1 MRSRA
6 SYHSKL
12 AELNITPLLD
22 LVFVLLVIFIIATPQ
37 LMNNLE
43 ITLPAG
49 KPPPAKPSTPRLER
63 IFVTAAG
70 ENRLNGQPVST
81 AALTNTLR
89 LLKDSNPSLAVVV
102 QSDGEADYQR
112 MINILDIL
120 RELDVTK
127 VGIATASP

>member
-1 MRSRA
+1 MRARA
-6 SYHSKL
+6 SHHGRL

-43 ITLPAG
+43 ITLPSA
-49 KPPPAKPSTPRLER
+49 KPPPAKPGTPRLEC

-70 ENRLNGQPVST
+70 EIRLNGQPMPT
-81 AALTNTLR
+81 IALTNALR
-89 LLKDSNPSLAVVV
+89 VLKDTNPSLAVVV

-112 MINILDIL
+112 MIHILDLL
-120 RELDVTK
+120 RELDISK
-127 VGIATASP
+127 VGIATVSP